1 MFIEKKI
8 EKDRFNPENVKT
20 VRNLYDISK
29 DEKIALKEIKNWDK
43 NIVSEQD
50 GGSRFVIL
58 YNKDYVKK
66 IEYQINTSSFLVNRV

>member
-1 MFIEKKI
+1 M
-8 EKDRFNPENVKT
+8 
-20 VRNLYDISK
+20 RNLYDISK

-50 GGSRFVIL
+50 EGSRFVIL

-66 IEYQINTSSFLVNRV
+66 IEYQINTSSFLVNRVWSYQLFWRKS